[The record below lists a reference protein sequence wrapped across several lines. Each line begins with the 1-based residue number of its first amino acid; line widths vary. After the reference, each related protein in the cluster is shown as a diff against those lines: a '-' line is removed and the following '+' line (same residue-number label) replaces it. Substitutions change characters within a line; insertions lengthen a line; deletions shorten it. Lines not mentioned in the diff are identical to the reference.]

1 MKLITFSELRAKLGG
16 HARSTIHLDI
26 EHQRLP
32 SPIKLGGKLYWEEA
46 QLNDWFN
53 AQCSEAG
60 Q

>member
-1 MKLITFSELRAKLGG
+1 MKLITFSQLRAKLGG
-16 HARSTIHLDI
+16 RARSTIYLDI

-46 QLNDWFN
+46 QLIDWFN

>member
-1 MKLITFSELRAKLGG
+1 MKLITLSELRAKLGG
-16 HARSTIHLDI
+16 RARSTIYLDI

>member
-16 HARSTIHLDI
+16 RARSTIYLDI

-32 SPIKLGGKLYWEEA
+32 SPLKLGGKLYWEEA

-53 AQCSEAG
+53 LQRAEAD

>member
-1 MKLITFSELRAKLGG
+1 MKLITFSQLRAKLGG
-16 HARSTIHLDI
+16 RARSTIYLDI

>member
-1 MKLITFSELRAKLGG
+1 MKLITFSQLRAKLGG
-16 HARSTIHLDI
+16 RARSTIYLDI

-53 AQCSEAG
+53 ALCSEAG

>member
-1 MKLITFSELRAKLGG
+1 MKLITFSQLRAKLGG
-16 HARSTIHLDI
+16 RARSTIYLDI

-32 SPIKLGGKLYWEEA
+32 NPIKLGGKLYWEEA

>member
-16 HARSTIHLDI
+16 RARSTIYLDI

-32 SPIKLGGKLYWEEA
+32 SPIKLGGKLHWEEA